1 MSDISDISCTPPEI
15 REAANVAIQN
25 LLPTKSR
32 KHKVVYEKFV
42 QWCKDKNIK
51 NYTDYFYVY
60 NFQYFISIFDH
71 MFKSVQLYHYYSEDN
86 LSTVASNKF

>member
-25 LLPTKSR
+25 IMPTKSR
-32 KHKVVYEKFV
+32 KRYEVVFEKFL

-51 NYTDYFYVY
+51 NYTENCLLA
-60 NFQYFISIFDH
+60 NFQGFSSK
-71 MFKSVQLYHYYSEDN
+71 KSL
-86 LSTVASNKF
+86 

>member
-15 REAANVAIQN
+15 REDGNVVIQN

-32 KHKVVYEKFV
+32 KRYEVVFEKFL

-51 NYTDYFYVY
+51 NYTENCLLAYFQG
-60 NFQYFISIFDH
+60 FSSK
-71 MFKSVQLYHYYSEDN
+71 KSL
-86 LSTVASNKF
+86 

>member
-51 NYTDYFYVY
+51 NYTDYF
-60 NFQYFISIFDH
+60 FMFITSNSSSAFLITC
-71 MFKSVQLYHYYSEDN
+71 SN
-86 LSTVASNKF
+86 LSNCIIIIVRII